1 MNADRRVAYSPLV
14 WRLFTF
20 TVIVGVATGLP
31 EIMFN
36 FYLASLGFD
45 NAIAGQ
51 MVSLTRISGFLFGIP
66 LGLAVDRF
74 GGVRTIQWVGVVN
87 IVTWLVLLNT
97 TDIHIIRVGYFF
109 AGVLFTAQATA
120 ILPLLSKV
128 TTPEQRPFLFGVNFA
143 LIMTTGI
150 ISALIGG
157 SLPGVLAQLQ
167 GIEATSVEAY
177 RYALYSGILLTILAI
192 ISLIGMHARI
202 SQPHAQMHNPT
213 DHTESSHTDES
224 ASHESIPRRFIVYRS
239 LGRLTLGMAG
249 GMLHPFLNLYLR
261 QQYAFSDA
269 TIGVV
274 IAVFSL
280 ASVVA
285 GFASGSMIKRIGAQR
300 TVVIS
305 AGIAGCVMATV
316 LLPNPFIFMIA
327 YTISMFLIGQVYPA
341 GDVLILSTVGAQQR
355 GFTTS
360 INNMLWSFGWAA
372 AASIS
377 GWLQVQGGFT
387 WPIIVHCLCMAITAL
402 LFYVNQY
409 PIYGTA
415 TKAVTTP

>member
-1 MNADRRVAYSPLV
+1 MIAERMGAYSPLV
-14 WRLFTF
+14 WRLFVF

-36 FYLASLGFD
+36 FYLVSLGFD
-45 NAIAGQ
+45 NSIAGQ

-74 GGVRTIQWVGVVN
+74 GGVRTIQFVGMVN

-97 TDIHIIRVGYFF
+97 TDIHVIRAGYFF

-150 ISALIGG
+150 ISALVGG
-157 SLPGVLAQLQ
+157 SLPGIVAQLQ
-167 GIEATSVEAY
+167 GIEATSVDAY
-177 RYALYSGILLTILAI
+177 RHALYSSIVLTGLAI
-192 ISLIGMHARI
+192 ISLIGIHARI
-202 SQPHAQMHNPT
+202 SSPAAVAR
-213 DHTESSHTDES
+213 DHTDS
-224 ASHESIPRRFIVYRS
+224 ADTAGSAIDDSIPRRYIVYRS
-239 LGRLTLGMAG
+239 LGRLTLGLAG

-269 TIGVV
+269 TIGIV
-274 IAVFSL
+274 IAVVSV

-285 GFASGSMIKRIGAQR
+285 GFASGSFIKRFGAQQ
-300 TVVIS
+300 TVVIAS
-305 AGIAGCVMATV
+305 AIAGCVMSVV
-316 LLPNPFIFMIA
+316 LLPNPIIFMIA
-327 YTISMFLIGQVYPA
+327 YTISMFLVGQVYPA
-341 GDVLILSTVGAQQR
+341 GDVLILSTVGSQQR

-377 GWLQVQGGFT
+377 GWLQVQSGFT
-387 WPIIVHCLCMAITAL
+387 WPIIAHCVCMALTAL
-402 LFYVNQY
+402 LFYVHQY
-409 PIYGTA
+409 PQHRSSAQLQA
-415 TKAVTTP
+415 TP